1 MCCDPASS
9 CDLLKEADCSEGERR
24 HLRPHALLFLL
35 LRPSALLVAVGD
47 AGDQPRRRSA
57 RSSSGSDTSCCVGSL
72 GVASGSAL
80 PSCLLE
86 YNCLLLIFFFLIFFS
101 LILWNSYPTQIPSQ
115 SCNLGSRR
123 KSRTDQLPVS
133 SVYYESVPMPCVIL
147 IFFFF
152 FHLIRQHIKESDCA
166 GEVCALS
173 REGSVPAEMLPA
185 LSSTKVTANLSPC
198 AVPPPHHTR
207 YSVLPVLYGRASDLS
222 CRARCGRNPSAAMSR
237 ESPSG
242 AAAHAC
248 LGTCARCE

>member
-1 MCCDPASS
+1 MCVCVCCDPASS

-24 HLRPHALLFLL
+24 HLHPRALLFLL

-152 FHLIRQHIKESDCA
+152 FSSDQTAHQRVRLCWRGLCSEQGRIRSCRDAPCSQLHKGDSKSLTLCCA
-166 GEVCALS
+166 S
-173 REGSVPAEMLPA
+173 
-185 LSSTKVTANLSPC
+185 
-198 AVPPPHHTR
+198 PPPHTLF
-207 YSVLPVLYGRASDLS
+207 SFASFIRQS
-222 CRARCGRNPSAAMSR
+222 I
-237 ESPSG
+237 
-242 AAAHAC
+242 
-248 LGTCARCE
+248 